1 MIKNFIKLL
10 VASVIL
16 GVNVFFY
23 VKDQRSVKSDNDSIA
38 TIIATNCVM
47 ARPRIKLRC
56 YTTFDN
62 SCVST
67 FVNCFGCYQ
76 DTGHNLRDKNKCTRG
91 D

>member
-23 VKDQRSVKSDNDSIA
+23 VKDQRSVESDDSIA

-47 ARPRIKLRC
+47 ALPAKDC
-56 YTTFDN
+56 YNTITSAKARQVVYCPLCDSVPGKPVWYAF
-62 SCVST
+62 S
-67 FVNCFGCYQ
+67 
-76 DTGHNLRDKNKCTRG
+76 DTCP
-91 D
+91 